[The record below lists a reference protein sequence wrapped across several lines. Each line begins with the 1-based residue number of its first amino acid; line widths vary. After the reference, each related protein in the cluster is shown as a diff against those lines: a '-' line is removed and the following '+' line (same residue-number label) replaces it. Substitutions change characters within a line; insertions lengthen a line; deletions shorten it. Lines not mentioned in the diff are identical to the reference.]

1 MTGVRESHNKQD
13 FIFLA
18 GLQNTV
24 PAVVQVHPQTA
35 LQDLVGTDKACIP
48 ATCNHTQ

>member
-1 MTGVRESHNKQD
+1 MIGVREFHNKQD
-13 FIFLA
+13 FILLA

-35 LQDLVGTDKACIP
+35 LEDLVGTDKACILE
-48 ATCNHTQ
+48 TCNHTQ